1 LMDNQQLEDIL
12 TRFPYET
19 KTLDYKGPCP
29 WDAETFLKDL
39 IAMANNDNVGYIV
52 VGIKEDKQDDGPHFQ
67 REGISDPEVLRSYDE
82 DKMKDKVPKYVDQ
95 EIDFHVFKLEDSKG
109 LKYVVIRVNP
119 SKTPPVFCTQGIG
132 DAKMGNIYVRSGIG
146 RVQSSPI
153 KHYTEM
159 QRFVEVA
166 GAALIQRLGQ
176 AGLLCPHM
184 AAAGPAREGDLDKFR
199 KQRKDL

>member
-1 LMDNQQLEDIL
+1 MQ
-12 TRFPYET
+12 RFPYET
-19 KTLDYKGPCP
+19 KTLDYKESCR
-29 WDAETFLKDL
+29 WDIGSFLKDL

-52 VGIKEDKQDDGPHFQ
+52 VGVKEDKTDDTNPFQ

-82 DKMKDKVPKYVDQ
+82 DMMKDKVPNYVDQ
-95 EIDFHVFKLEDSKG
+95 EIDFNVFKPKDANG

-166 GAALIQRLGQ
+166 GAALIKRLGQ
-176 AGLLCPHM
+176 VGLLCPHVTS
-184 AAAGPAREGDLDKFR
+184 AGPAKESDVDKFK
-199 KQRKDL
+199 KQRDDL